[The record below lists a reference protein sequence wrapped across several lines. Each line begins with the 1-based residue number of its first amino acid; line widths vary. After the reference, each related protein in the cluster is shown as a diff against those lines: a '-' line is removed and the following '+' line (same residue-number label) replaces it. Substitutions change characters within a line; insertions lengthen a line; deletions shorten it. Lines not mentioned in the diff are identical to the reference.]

1 MMIRYVREA
10 ALREKNAQGNAIA
23 EERRS
28 VVFPGMELTLNLPCQ
43 CLLIVDADL
52 PLEHLEQLPGILGYV
67 PAPASEE
74 QGTAVQLLFQVG
86 HPNDVSRSHRV

>member
-43 CLLIVDADL
+43 
-52 PLEHLEQLPGILGYV
+52 
-67 PAPASEE
+67 
-74 QGTAVQLLFQVG
+74 
-86 HPNDVSRSHRV
+86 